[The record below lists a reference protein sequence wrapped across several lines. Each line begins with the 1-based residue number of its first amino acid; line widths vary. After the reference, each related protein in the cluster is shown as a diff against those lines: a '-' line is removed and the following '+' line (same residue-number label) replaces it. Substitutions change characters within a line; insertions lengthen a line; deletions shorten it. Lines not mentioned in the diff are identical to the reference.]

1 MISGMRIGTWN
12 LDGQWSMAHDVFM
25 QKQACDVWLL
35 TEVPGDISLQGYTQH
50 LSQEIML
57 KGKHWAGVFSLLPL
71 RLVPLDDPHPA
82 SAAAIVGGTT
92 FVSSILPWRTC
103 GSDWPWVGA
112 TTAEKTRSTLDDL
125 LKHLPR
131 HNLVWDGDWNHSLEG
146 SESAGSYDGREMIE
160 GALKELDLW
169 APTEQ
174 LNHRLHGVKS
184 IDHLAVSR
192 QRPSSRAKH
201 LPAVLDD
208 GTELSDHDAYV
219 VDIASRSESSRPI

>member
-92 FVSSILPWRTC
+92 FVSSILPGEPADPIGRGLAQPPPRRHAQPSTIC
-103 GSDWPWVGA
+103 LNICPGTTSFGA
-112 TTAEKTRSTLDDL
+112 GTGT
-125 LKHLPR
+125 
-131 HNLVWDGDWNHSLEG
+131 
-146 SESAGSYDGREMIE
+146 I
-160 GALKELDLW
+160 ALKG
-169 APTEQ
+169 A
-174 LNHRLHGVKS
+174 
-184 IDHLAVSR
+184 
-192 QRPSSRAKH
+192 RA
-201 LPAVLDD
+201 LEAM
-208 GTELSDHDAYV
+208 TA
-219 VDIASRSESSRPI
+219 AR